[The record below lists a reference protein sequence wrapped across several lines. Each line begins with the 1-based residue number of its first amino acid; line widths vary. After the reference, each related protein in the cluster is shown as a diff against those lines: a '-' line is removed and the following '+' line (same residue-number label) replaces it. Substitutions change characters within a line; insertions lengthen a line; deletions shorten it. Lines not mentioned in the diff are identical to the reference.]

1 MATKSALQRKGI
13 LGLAQLQAFDCW
25 NNVCE
30 RTMMKT
36 IEGKRNNFGVIFF
49 LPKFGNRSE
58 TLRIELIRIDWKAI
72 NDDCE
77 MFGNIY

>member
-49 LPKFGNRSE
+49 CQNSE
-58 TLRIELIRIDWKAI
+58 TDQKRYGS
-72 NDDCE
+72 N
-77 MFGNIY
+77 